1 MICRSLLASALCG
14 VYRGFVSGAQGGS
27 VANSVVDVGGDPV
40 VSVVARVFT
49 PPLRELYAL
58 LVRVGVIEI
67 IERTSLLPP
76 AAEDVDGTVREG
88 QCAVVVTCGVE

>member
-1 MICRSLLASALCG
+1 M
-14 VYRGFVSGAQGGS
+14 
-27 VANSVVDVGGDPV
+27 
-40 VSVVARVFT
+40 ARVFT

-67 IERTSLLPP
+67 IDRTSLLPP